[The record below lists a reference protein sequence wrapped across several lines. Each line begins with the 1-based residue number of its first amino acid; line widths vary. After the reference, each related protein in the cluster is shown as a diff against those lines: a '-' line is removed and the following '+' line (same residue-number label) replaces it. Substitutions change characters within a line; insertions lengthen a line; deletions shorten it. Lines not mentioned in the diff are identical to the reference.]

1 MDEVGP
7 DVGVIFLFSV
17 ETVDFVVNNVE
28 VVASELVL
36 VTCRDVEVSFDVSGK
51 VDVISSD
58 VEVISEDIIVILVNF
73 VISVVNIFGVVVFVG
88 DDS

>member
-1 MDEVGP
+1 MMICKCHG
-7 DVGVIFLFSV
+7 F
-17 ETVDFVVNNVE
+17 
-28 VVASELVL
+28 
-36 VTCRDVEVSFDVSGK
+36 EVSFDVSGK
-51 VDVISSD
+51 VDVNSSD